1 MENKTGTFTA
11 KKNIDF
17 HNMFQ
22 GNNKIK
28 VQQCN
33 FFKIFKKINLDYY
46 LNIYYFI

>member
-11 KKNIDF
+11 KKKKYIDF

-28 VQQCN
+28 V
-33 FFKIFKKINLDYY
+33 
-46 LNIYYFI
+46 